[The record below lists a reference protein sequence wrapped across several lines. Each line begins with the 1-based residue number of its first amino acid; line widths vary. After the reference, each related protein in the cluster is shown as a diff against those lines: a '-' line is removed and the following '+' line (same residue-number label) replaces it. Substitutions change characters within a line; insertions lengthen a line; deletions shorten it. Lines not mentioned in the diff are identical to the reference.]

1 MINHTNNAAN
11 IQSLEN
17 SIQVY
22 ADYKN
27 KITTSHLTDKLK
39 QIKLEELD
47 KQITEC
53 KNAIKAMQETCL
65 L

>member
-1 MINHTNNAAN
+1 MNNHTNNAAN
-11 IQSLEN
+11 IRSLEN

-53 KNAIKAMQETCL
+53 KNAIQEL
-65 L
+65 RQS